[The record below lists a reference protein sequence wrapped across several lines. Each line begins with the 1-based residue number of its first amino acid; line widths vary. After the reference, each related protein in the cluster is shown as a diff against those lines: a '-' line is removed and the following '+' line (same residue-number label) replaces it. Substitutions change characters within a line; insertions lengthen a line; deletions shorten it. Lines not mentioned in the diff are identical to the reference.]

1 MLTFCDTKL
10 KITCERISFN
20 YNVQIDAQIWQTE
33 SIQCTSRDRS
43 WITRHTNE
51 TNWSMA
57 KELVQQN
64 VGWEG
69 RGGGGWGGVSRT
81 YRKNHPEQNTSTA
94 TFTERVFMRQILNE
108 ACAVIDHE
116 WSTASWRTPS
126 LGSQHGWSN
135 LTKILSLCLSSL
147 SPLPPPHP
155 PPPPPD
161 YKVCPH
167 HVSEL
172 VPSESIFHL

>member
-1 MLTFCDTKL
+1 MSV
-10 KITCERISFN
+10 IYGAERSHFVWHKTEN
-20 YNVQIDAQIWQTE
+20 NLWTYFFQLERADAQIWQTE

-43 WITRHTNE
+43 WIMRHANE

-57 KELVQQN
+57 KELVLQN

-69 RGGGGWGGVSRT
+69 GGEQDWQ
-81 YRKNHPEQNTSTA
+81 KDNHPELNTSIA

-108 ACAVIDHE
+108 VCAVIDHK
-116 WSTASWRTPS
+116 WSTASWHTPS

-147 SPLPPPHP
+147 SPPPQTKFVPIMFRSLCLPNQ
-155 PPPPPD
+155 
-161 YKVCPH
+161 
-167 HVSEL
+167 SF
-172 VPSESIFHL
+172 IFKI